1 MADRLKGEQ
10 YREAVGVFDDTE
22 PLQGAI
28 DELLTCG
35 FGRADLSFLA
45 SEEAVEDKLG
55 HAYKRTEGLED
66 EPGVPRTVFVSTE
79 SIGDA
84 EGALIST
91 PLYVAA
97 GAATVIVV
105 ATGGTFAAAITAAA
119 VAGGVGAAIGA
130 VLAGLVGRHHAE
142 YLNGQLEHGGL
153 LLWVRTCDAEHEKRA
168 QEILEKFSA
177 HDVHIHSIE
186 A

>member
-1 MADRLKGEQ
+1 MADKNKAEQ
-10 YREAVGVFDDTE
+10 YREAVGVFGDAET
-22 PLQGAI
+22 LQGAI
-28 DELLTCG
+28 DELLTSG
-35 FGRADLSFLA
+35 FGRIDLSFLA
-45 SEEAVEDKLG
+45 NEEAVEEKLG
-55 HAYKRTEGLED
+55 HAYKRTESLED

-97 GAATVIVV
+97 VAATGIVV
-105 ATGGTFAAAITAAA
+105 ATGGTFAAAVAAA
-119 VAGGVGAAIGA
+119 AIAGGLGAAVGA
-130 VLAGLVGRHHAE
+130 VLAGLVGHHHAE
-142 YLNGQLEHGGL
+142 YLNNQLEHGGL

-168 QEILEKFSA
+168 QEILEKNSA
-177 HDVHIHSIE
+177 HDVHIHSVG